1 MSSDFD
7 TISNF
12 LQSGFG
18 VTLQIIGIIGAT
30 IPAIK
35 YFNSRFEQRVN
46 KEIESKV
53 NPTILKICEQL
64 KEIVTKF
71 EKYEISNDLVIKF
84 INERIEFLQKS
95 IYQRDDKDG

>member
-35 YFNSRFEQRVN
+35 YFNSRFEQRVTR
-46 KEIESKV
+46 EIELKV
-53 NPTILKICEQL
+53 NPTVLKICEQL